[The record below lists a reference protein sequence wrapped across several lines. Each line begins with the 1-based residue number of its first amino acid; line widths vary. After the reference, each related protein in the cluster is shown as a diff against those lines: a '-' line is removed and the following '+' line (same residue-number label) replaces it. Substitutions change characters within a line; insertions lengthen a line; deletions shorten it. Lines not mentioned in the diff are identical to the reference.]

1 MTNVWELEKLE
12 KEQEKKVRLKK
23 AYTERAK
30 EKGDSESIK
39 KAKAEEDEAIAVLER
54 IREDKRRA
62 EAELEEEE
70 LNRLRIQEDK
80 EEREKEKDTVEIKGT
95 EKTDTEAGIA
105 WTVSA
110 VIMGIW
116 AFIHLIMLLD
126 FIGMTDTVFQE
137 IEVAIVALI
146 FTLSMVATLFFV
158 CKAIEAG

>member
-1 MTNVWELEKLE
+1 MTNVWALEKLG

-62 EAELEEEE
+62 EAELEEKE
-70 LNRLRIQEDK
+70 LNKLRIQEDK

-95 EKTDTEAGIA
+95 EKADTGARIA

-116 AFIHLIMLLD
+116 AFIHLIMLLG

>member
-1 MTNVWELEKLE
+1 MTNVWALEKLG

-62 EAELEEEE
+62 EAELEEKE
-70 LNRLRIQEDK
+70 LNKLRIQEDK
-80 EEREKEKDTVEIKGT
+80 EEREKEKDTVEIKVT
-95 EKTDTEAGIA
+95 EKTDTGAGA

-116 AFIHLIMLLD
+116 AFIHLIMLLG

>member
-1 MTNVWELEKLE
+1 MTNVWALEKLG

-62 EAELEEEE
+62 EAELEEKE
-70 LNRLRIQEDK
+70 LNKLRIQEDK

-95 EKTDTEAGIA
+95 EKTDTGARIA

-116 AFIHLIMLLD
+116 AFIHLIMLLG

>member
-1 MTNVWELEKLE
+1 MTNVWALEKLE

-62 EAELEEEE
+62 EAELEEKE
-70 LNRLRIQEDK
+70 LNKLRIQEDK

-95 EKTDTEAGIA
+95 EKTDTGARIA

-116 AFIHLIMLLD
+116 AFIHLIMLLG

>member
-1 MTNVWELEKLE
+1 
-12 KEQEKKVRLKK
+12 
-23 AYTERAK
+23 
-30 EKGDSESIK
+30 
-39 KAKAEEDEAIAVLER
+39 
-54 IREDKRRA
+54 
-62 EAELEEEE
+62 LEEEE
-70 LNRLRIQEDK
+70 LNKLRIQEDK
-80 EEREKEKDTVEIKGT
+80 EEREKEKDTVEIKVT
-95 EKTDTEAGIA
+95 EKTDTGAGA

-116 AFIHLIMLLD
+116 AFIHLIMLLG

>member
-1 MTNVWELEKLE
+1 MTNVWALEKLG

-62 EAELEEEE
+62 EAELEEKE
-70 LNRLRIQEDK
+70 LNKLRIQEDK
-80 EEREKEKDTVEIKGT
+80 EEREKEKDTVEIKVT
-95 EKTDTEAGIA
+95 EKTDTGARIA

-116 AFIHLIMLLD
+116 AFIHLIMLLG

>member
-1 MTNVWELEKLE
+1 MTNVWALEKLG

-62 EAELEEEE
+62 EAELEEKE
-70 LNRLRIQEDK
+70 LNKLRIQEDK

-95 EKTDTEAGIA
+95 KKTDTGARIA

-116 AFIHLIMLLD
+116 AFIHLIMLLG

>member
-1 MTNVWELEKLE
+1 M
-12 KEQEKKVRLKK
+12 
-23 AYTERAK
+23 
-30 EKGDSESIK
+30 
-39 KAKAEEDEAIAVLER
+39 
-54 IREDKRRA
+54 
-62 EAELEEEE
+62 EEEE
-70 LNRLRIQEDK
+70 LNKLRIQEDK
-80 EEREKEKDTVEIKGT
+80 EEREKGEKEKDTVEIKGT
-95 EKTDTEAGIA
+95 EKTDTGARIA

-116 AFIHLIMLLD
+116 AFIHLIMLLG